1 MKTRAALEWFK
12 TSFNKQLEDAA
23 MRTPFSVDMLT
34 AIAYQENGEV
44 WPLRGSVALSKI
56 ADQLRM
62 ISIADVLHRK

>member
-23 MRTPFSVDMLT
+23 MRTPFSVEMLT

-44 WPLRGSVALSKI
+44 WPLRGSGCAL
-56 ADQLRM
+56 
-62 ISIADVLHRK
+62 